1 MASYDCRTDCRDHR
15 TGNHADTFTE
25 EEKNDP
31 LQQLLSDR
39 NIGFFYEE
47 ALSFPGQAQ
56 HELYTLHG
64 LPESL

>member
-1 MASYDCRTDCRDHR
+1 MLTLT
-15 TGNHADTFTE
+15 TGHTVRCARVFIIEGTFTE